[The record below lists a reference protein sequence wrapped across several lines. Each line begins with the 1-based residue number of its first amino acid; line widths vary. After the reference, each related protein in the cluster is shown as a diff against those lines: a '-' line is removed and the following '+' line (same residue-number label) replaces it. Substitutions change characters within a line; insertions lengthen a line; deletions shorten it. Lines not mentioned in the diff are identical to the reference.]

1 MMFAQ
6 VAIRQ
11 HRARDPRPFAGQ
23 NGTRSAG
30 LRPGVNRLE
39 FKL

>member
-1 MMFAQ
+1 MMFAE

-11 HRARDPRPFAGQ
+11 HRARDPRPFVSED
-23 NGTRSAG
+23 GTRNAG